1 MQKSNEIN
9 SIDEVLVILEDIIIE
24 SEKTNSTMGYFAVLY
39 RKVTQKVKEG
49 IENNFFDDGPRM
61 EKLDVIF
68 AKRYL
73 DAYYHWQN
81 KKEFAQSWKITFDR
95 ATENRLIVL
104 QHLLLGMNAH
114 INLDLGIAAAQ
125 ISRNTNINHLEND
138 FNKINEIL
146 SSLVIE
152 VENDLSKIWPL
163 LKRILK
169 WTNKTDGFLIDFS
182 MELARD
188 GAWKFAKI
196 LLAQS
201 SESVEDLI
209 QARDIK
215 VAKKVKLVTQPG
227 TIAGIILLIVRFGE
241 KGTVTDRIKM
251 LNQT

>member
-9 SIDEVLVILEDIIIE
+9 SIDEVLAILEDIILE
-24 SEKTNSTMGYFAVLY
+24 SEKMNSTMGYFAALY
-39 RKVTQKVKEG
+39 HKVTLKVKEG

-81 KKEFAQSWKITFDR
+81 KKECTQSWKITFEK
-95 ATENRLIVL
+95 ASENRLIVL

-114 INLDLGIAAAQ
+114 INLDLGIVAAQ
-125 ISRNTNINHLEND
+125 ISGSTNIDHLEND

-152 VENDLSKIWPL
+152 VENDLSEIWPI

-169 WTNKTDGFLIDFS
+169 WANKADDFLIDFS
-182 MELARD
+182 MELARN
-188 GAWKFAKI
+188 GAWKFAKTI
-196 LLAQS
+196 SAS
-201 SESVEDLI
+201 SHKNVETLI
-209 QARDIK
+209 NTRDIK
-215 VAKKVKLVTQPG
+215 IAQKATIVIKPG
-227 TIAGIILLIVRFGE
+227 AIADIIIRFIRFGE
-241 KGTVTDRIKM
+241 RGTVSHRIEMIKR
-251 LNQT
+251 T

>member
-1 MQKSNEIN
+1 MSNEIT
-9 SIDEVLVILEDIIIE
+9 SIDEVLVQLEAIIIE
-24 SEKTNSTMGYFAVLY
+24 AEKTNSTMGYFAVLY
-39 RKVTQKVKEG
+39 RKVTLKVKEG
-49 IENNFFDDGPRM
+49 IENSFFDDGPRM

-68 AKRYL
+68 AQRYI
-73 DAYYHWQN
+73 DAYTNWQN
-81 KKEFAQSWKITFDR
+81 KTTCTDAWKYTFEH
-95 ATENRLIVL
+95 TSENRLIVL

-125 ISRNTNINHLEND
+125 ISRNTNINDLEND

-152 VENDLSKIWPL
+152 VENHLSKIWPL

-169 WTNKTDGFLIDFS
+169 WTNKVDDFLVDFS

-188 GAWKFAKI
+188 GAWEFAKI
-196 LLAQS
+196 LSA
-201 SESVEDLI
+201 ESPETAEDLI
-209 QARDIK
+209 NTRDIK
-215 VAKKVKLVTQPG
+215 VAKKARIVTHPG
-227 TIAGIILLIVRFGE
+227 TIAGIILRIVRFSE